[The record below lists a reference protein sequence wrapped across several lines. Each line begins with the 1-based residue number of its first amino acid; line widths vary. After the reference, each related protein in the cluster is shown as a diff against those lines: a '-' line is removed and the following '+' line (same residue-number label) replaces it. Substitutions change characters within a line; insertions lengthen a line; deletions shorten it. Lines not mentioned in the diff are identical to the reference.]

1 MINSHSHD
9 MSDLQL
15 EDVED
20 YTADY
25 PPAGFPQSE
34 ENLHTSAVADSPPKY
49 RTAKVVGILRSNK
62 WLAGLMVIVVCI
74 AISIVAI
81 ASGGPKEP
89 KGGSS
94 AGASSSGSTHQPPIT
109 VDPKSLDP
117 RVTNALMNTLLSL
130 YDRHGL
136 DPSVLDDADS
146 DATSAQKKA
155 FFWLATDEN
164 LDNMDHTAK
173 AQRFALACFYYATN
187 AVSTPYTNKPQPWV
201 SAHLWLSKSHVCE
214 WRGIVCNEQ
223 QHVQAVD
230 LERNNLSGSIPH
242 EMTILASTLIE
253 LDLTSNLIY
262 MEDDMFDAFESLDNL
277 EILLMD
283 DNYLG
288 GDSGLPKQ
296 FQNMKKLQKLRLSY
310 NLFAGELERD
320 HKVLSNLGKLTHLE
334 IESNFLT
341 GTMPDVIGDMEN
353 LVYLYMRRN
362 EMSYNLDFLKSGNL
376 KNLCK
381 CNTTK
386 SDTTILYIVVTFGMA
401 QLTFSP
407 TPACLFNLCSCS
419 CLVVGQ

>member
-1 MINSHSHD
+1 M
-9 MSDLQL
+9 
-15 EDVED
+15 
-20 YTADY
+20 
-25 PPAGFPQSE
+25 
-34 ENLHTSAVADSPPKY
+34 
-49 RTAKVVGILRSNK
+49 
-62 WLAGLMVIVVCI
+62 
-74 AISIVAI
+74 
-81 ASGGPKEP
+81 
-89 KGGSS
+89 
-94 AGASSSGSTHQPPIT
+94 
-109 VDPKSLDP
+109 DPKSLDP

-277 EILLMD
+277 EILLME
-283 DNYLG
+283 N
-288 GDSGLPKQ
+288 
-296 FQNMKKLQKLRLSY
+296 
-310 NLFAGELERD
+310 E
-320 HKVLSNLGKLTHLE
+320 VL
-334 IESNFLT
+334 I
-341 GTMPDVIGDMEN
+341 
-353 LVYLYMRRN
+353 
-362 EMSYNLDFLKSGNL
+362 
-376 KNLCK
+376 
-381 CNTTK
+381 
-386 SDTTILYIVVTFGMA
+386 
-401 QLTFSP
+401 
-407 TPACLFNLCSCS
+407 
-419 CLVVGQ
+419 